1 MTYTNNPDECHAF
14 ICAENGVVQ
23 VSNVT
28 KPCLLVFTRYDNG
41 RFYAMITTKITENCE
56 IPYKDYGLLPATA
69 ERVYK
74 LYLWENLQNAKPLCE
89 AEICS

>member
-1 MTYTNNPDECHAF
+1 MRSF
-14 ICAENGVVQ
+14 F
-23 VSNVT
+23 
-28 KPCLLVFTRYDNG
+28 CLLPCFSRWVRRLIAIIITVFVI
-41 RFYAMITTKITENCE
+41 MITSKITENCE

-74 LYLWENLQNAKPLCE
+74 LYLWEDLQTAKPLCE